1 MIERIVQLLTGAEFK
16 LSAARP
22 DELQVAVAALLVEAA
37 RVNDRFDASKHQ
49 VIERLLASHFG
60 LSPDAS
66 VALLAAAED
75 AVRRS
80 TQLFCFTEIVVR
92 RLTPED
98 RAKIVGILWEV
109 VYADGRL
116 DPEEDAFLRRIGALI
131 GVADAERVLARRHV
145 LRHVGQIEPA

>member
-16 LSAARP
+16 SSADRP

-66 VALLAAAED
+66 VALLG
-75 AVRRS
+75 VQS
-80 TQLFCFTEIVVR
+80 QGVV
-92 RLTPED
+92 
-98 RAKIVGILWEV
+98 K
-109 VYADGRL
+109 
-116 DPEEDAFLRRIGALI
+116 
-131 GVADAERVLARRHV
+131 RV
-145 LRHVGQIEPA
+145 